1 MMSKK
6 ITAILF
12 HSFIV
17 LIVLLIVPVVFGK
30 VAAATLKFDKTTYTV
45 AVNGTF
51 QVQVMVDPGSDQL
64 NSVDAYILY
73 DSNVLKVQ
81 SVANGTLFPNVNPDT
96 STAGTVYIAAY
107 VSDPA
112 SSISTGG
119 TIATITFQGLTNG
132 TATLTFDCTSSKIVK
147 DDVNATNVMQ
157 CAQNGQATVTVGSGG
172 ATATSAPTPSV
183 LPRTG
188 IIDNVAKLAVPGAVL
203 LFLGYA
209 ARLIL

>member
-1 MMSKK
+1 MRK
-6 ITAILF
+6 ILLRLFVYILF
-12 HSFIV
+12 F
-17 LIVLLIVPVVFGK
+17 LIVPVVFGK
-30 VAAATLKFDKTTYTV
+30 VAAATLKFDKTSYTV

-96 STAGTVYIAAY
+96 STAGTVYIAGY
-107 VSDPA
+107 VSNPA

-119 TIATITFQGLTNG
+119 TIATITFQGLTDG
-132 TATLTFDCTSSKIVK
+132 TATLTFDCSTSKIVK
-147 DDVNATNVMQ
+147 DDINATNVMQ
-157 CAQNGQATVTVGSGG
+157 CSQNGQATVTVGAGG
-172 ATATSAPTPSV
+172 PAATAAPTPSV

-188 IIDNVAKLAVPGAVL
+188 IIDNVVKLAVPGTIL